1 MTGEGRVHDDGSG
14 KVITMNSRDL
24 AWGSDVPFGH
34 KREWPLT
41 SQSLPTSALL
51 DDSACERVR
60 LPRERRLNML
70 ALASLIFFTTC
81 GGAFGLEPLI
91 GATGAGWAIV
101 LILIT
106 PLMWSLPISLMVAEL
121 AGLMPEEGGYY
132 VWIRETLGRF
142 WGVQAGWW
150 AMAYAAGVMAIFPV
164 LFVSYLSFFFPSLGT
179 SADGAHPGTGA
190 LVRWLAAVLM
200 IASAMAV
207 NLRSA
212 KDVGRTAK
220 AGAAFVLGAFLVM
233 ILIWLRRGV
242 DPGALVGVVRNDFV
256 AEHKG
261 ALLLV
266 LSILA
271 FDYSGWDGASTYAGE
286 VDEPQR
292 NYPKAIAVA
301 LTVLVACY
309 IFPVIAGIAVTTD
322 PAVWSDAAGWP
333 VIGQLIGGRWLGGLL
348 AAAGLVSMWGPFTAQ
363 LIYAS
368 RLRCGMPTVATI
380 VFCAITGVFAALSF
394 GGLAVIQS
402 LMYAGLVVLELLA
415 LVMLRVRRP
424 GAARNFRV
432 PGGWGG
438 LAYVVVAPFAGAMLL
453 LFAVVPNWRAY
464 WWDLMV
470 VGLVVMGGVSL
481 YWLRRR
487 RAGVPVAIEG

>member
-60 LPRERRLNML
+60 LPRERRLKML
-70 ALASLIFFTTC
+70 SLASLIFFTTC

-91 GATGAGWAIV
+91 GATGAGRAIV

-106 PLMWSLPISLMVAEL
+106 PLVWSLPISLMVAEL

-233 ILIWLRRGV
+233 ILLWLRRSV
-242 DPGALVGVVRNDFV
+242 DPGALVGVVRNDFG

-261 ALLLV
+261 GLLLV

-271 FDYSGWDGASTYAGE
+271 FDCSGWDG
-286 VDEPQR
+286 
-292 NYPKAIAVA
+292 
-301 LTVLVACY
+301 L
-309 IFPVIAGIAVTTD
+309 
-322 PAVWSDAAGWP
+322 
-333 VIGQLIGGRWLGGLL
+333 
-348 AAAGLVSMWGPFTAQ
+348 
-363 LIYAS
+363 
-368 RLRCGMPTVATI
+368 
-380 VFCAITGVFAALSF
+380 
-394 GGLAVIQS
+394 IQS
-402 LMYAGLVVLELLA
+402 LMYAGLVVLGLLA

-438 LAYVVVAPFAGAMLL
+438 LAYVVGAPFAAAMLL
-453 LFAVVPNWRAY
+453 LFAVVPNSRAY

-487 RAGVPVAIEG
+487 RAGMPVAIEG